1 MFCYIIISIYVV
13 GSQPAGKMM
22 IKRHVNG
29 MLEVDYNIESGTQKV
44 IYFCYRVSIDALVIY
59 TW

>member
-22 IKRHVNG
+22 ITRAHG
-29 MLEVDYNIESGTQKV
+29 GLMLDYNIESGTQKV
-44 IYFCYRVSIDALVIY
+44 IYFV
-59 TW
+59 TE

>member
-22 IKRHVNG
+22 INQAYNG
-29 MLEVDYNIESGTQKV
+29 FLEVDYNIESGTQKV
-44 IYFCYRVSIDALVIY
+44 IYFVTEWS
-59 TW
+59 

>member
-22 IKRHVNG
+22 IKRVYG
-29 MLEVDYNIESGTQKV
+29 FLVVDYNIESGTQKV
-44 IYFCYRVSIDALVIY
+44 IYFVTEWS
-59 TW
+59 

>member
-13 GSQPAGKMM
+13 GSQPAGKMR
-22 IKRHVNG
+22 ILRAHNG
-29 MLEVDYNIESGTQKV
+29 YLVVDYNIERGTQKV